1 MSKKFVVLECKGK
14 QYIVSE
20 GDIVSVDL
28 IHEDVKKKLTFDNVL
43 LLSDKGN
50 VKLGQPYLDLSV
62 SAEII
67 AHERDK
73 KVHVFKFKKKTGY
86 KKKQG
91 HKQSYTTIKIL
102 SIGAKKASKKESEEK
117 VASKTTKKETSAKA
131 DS

>member
-20 GDIVSVDL
+20 GDVVSVDL
-28 IHEDVKKKLTFDNVL
+28 IHEDVKKKITLDSVL
-43 LLSDKGN
+43 LLSDNNK
-50 VKLGQPYLDLSV
+50 VKVGQPYLDLSV

-73 KVHVFKFKKKTGY
+73 KVHVFKFKKKTGF

-91 HKQSYTTIKIL
+91 HKQTYTTIKIL

-117 VASKTTKKETSAKA
+117 TASKTSKKETPAKA
-131 DS
+131 EN

>member
-1 MSKKFVVLECKGK
+1 MV
-14 QYIVSE
+14 
-20 GDIVSVDL
+20 
-28 IHEDVKKKLTFDNVL
+28 
-43 LLSDKGN
+43 
-50 VKLGQPYLDLSV
+50 SV

-91 HKQSYTTIKIL
+91 HKQTYTTIKIL
-102 SIGAKKASKKESEEK
+102 SIGAKKASKKETEEK